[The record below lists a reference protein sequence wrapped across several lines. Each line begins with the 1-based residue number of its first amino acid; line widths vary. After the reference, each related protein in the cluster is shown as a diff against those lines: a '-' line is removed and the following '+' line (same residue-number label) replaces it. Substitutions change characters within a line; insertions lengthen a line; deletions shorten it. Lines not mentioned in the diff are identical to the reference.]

1 MRRSLLLSFT
11 VLVAAAAACCALVAP
26 ASGAAGD
33 FVYWPNGFVGES
45 IARAGVDGT
54 GVNLN
59 FITGTAARAQLAV
72 DAHYVFWANETSN
85 QVGTIGRANLD
96 GSGANVNFITGV
108 DRPTA
113 VAVDG
118 DHVYWTTLVHAQGPT
133 IERANVD
140 GSGVTGLIKTPQGAY
155 GLAVDGQHIYW
166 TNNNGIGRADLDGG
180 NADPNFIKGI
190 SRGRGI
196 AVAAPYLYWAN
207 GNGIGRASLDG
218 TGVDQSFIPFNR
230 ITVGLAVDGPY
241 LLWSTIDRD
250 SLMGAIGRANLDG
263 TGVNQ
268 NLITGATS
276 PSGLAAT
283 FQPPPASVPVI
294 KVNPLNLDFKGQHVS
309 TLSPPLVI
317 TVSNTRTAPLKIS
330 SVRVASGNID
340 DFLIS
345 RDTCTNATLPAPQAC
360 LINVRFGP
368 IDTGPRSATLTIV
381 SNDPAT
387 PTETIPLK
395 GNGEG
400 PAPKPKPA
408 HAAPT
413 AAWSRASTWL
423 NAGPPSASP
432 ASPITS

>member
-1 MRRSLLLSFT
+1 M
-11 VLVAAAAACCALVAP
+11 
-26 ASGAAGD
+26 
-33 FVYWPNGFVGES
+33 
-45 IARAGVDGT
+45 
-54 GVNLN
+54 
-59 FITGTAARAQLAV
+59 LAV

-108 DRPTA
+108 DRPGA

-118 DHVYWTTLVHAQGPT
+118 NHVYWTTILHGMGQAIG
-133 IERANVD
+133 RANVD
-140 GSGVTGLIKTPQGAY
+140 GSGFTPGFIKTPAGAN

-180 NADPNFIKGI
+180 NADPNFINGI

-218 TGVDQSFIPFNR
+218 TGVDQSFIP
-230 ITVGLAVDGPY
+230 TGAVGLAVDGPY
-241 LLWSTIDRD
+241 LLWSTVFGD
-250 SLMGAIGRANLDG
+250 LTGTIGRANLDG

-268 NLITGATS
+268 NLITGVKGAR
-276 PSGLAAT
+276 GLAAT
-283 FQPPPASVPVI
+283 FQPPPASVPAI
-294 KVNPLNLDFKGQHVS
+294 TVNPLKLDFKGQHVS

-317 TVSNTRTAPLKIS
+317 TVSNTGTAPLKIS
-330 SVRVASGNID
+330 SVRVASGDID

-381 SNDPAT
+381 SNDPTT
-387 PTETIPLK
+387 PTLK
-395 GNGEG
+395 VALTGTGQG

-413 AAWSRASTWL
+413 AAWNRASTWL
-423 NAGPPSASP
+423 NAGPPSAST
-432 ASPITS
+432 ASAIIS